1 MVSLCVQ
8 LQTRVSSECV
18 LLRTKYTYITYP
30 KQDCLK
36 KILFFSKSSPKPI
49 NYPYIQRIRENP
61 ILTLNAMTEAQY
73 ILALTILQNL
83 ESEFRRAYETLS
95 TAGAKQSAELDL
107 VRADAYKNAVK
118 ILEEA
123 KNNATFR

>member
-1 MVSLCVQ
+1 
-8 LQTRVSSECV
+8 
-18 LLRTKYTYITYP
+18 
-30 KQDCLK
+30 
-36 KILFFSKSSPKPI
+36 
-49 NYPYIQRIRENP
+49 
-61 ILTLNAMTEAQY
+61 MTEAQY